1 MELQFAGVATR
12 WLKSEEFLFLSF
24 FKYFLPLHEEIARL
38 LIKGFHCNLRI
49 LPIRE
54 DIKL

>member
-1 MELQFAGVATR
+1 MELQFAGVANEMTQ
-12 WLKSEEFLFLSF
+12 EFLFLSF
-24 FKYFLPLHEEIARL
+24 FKYFLPLHEEITRL